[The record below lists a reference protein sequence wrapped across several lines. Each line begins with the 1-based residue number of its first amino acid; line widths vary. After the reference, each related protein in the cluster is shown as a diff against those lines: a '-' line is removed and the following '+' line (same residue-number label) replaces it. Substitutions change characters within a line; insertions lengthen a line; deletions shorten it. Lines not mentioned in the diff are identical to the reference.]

1 MFTPD
6 ALMGFGIFGLAGY
19 TIAGV
24 IKDEG
29 GLFNCFDIKQGKQ
42 IKAIQKFWRELGSSI
57 FGKEDRTNTDTYTQR
72 TPEVIEKDSLS
83 AK

>member
-1 MFTPD
+1 MLISD

-29 GLFNCFDIKQGKQ
+29 GLFNCFDIKQDKQ
-42 IKAIQKFWRELGSSI
+42 IKAIQKFWRELGNSL
-57 FGKEDRTNTDTYTQR
+57 FGKEVRTNTDTYTQH
-72 TPEVIEKDSLS
+72 TPEVIKKDSLS